1 MVRYSYNDMY
11 LKGVQNVDQS
21 QFKIGET
28 LSIPPKNDSKSLT
41 IDNHEEILKE
51 LATLTYENK
60 KLTLVN
66 QLVAG
71 LAHEIR
77 NPLTIMKGFLQLIKP
92 DLDRLQKSD
101 IADLLLSEIHRTNGL
116 IEEFLN
122 VTRPREQTLE
132 KVSIVPFL
140 RNILLLYQS
149 EATINKCTLSTN
161 LQHLSQPSFAM
172 IDSGQLKQVFL
183 NMVKNSIEA
192 IRCANRD
199 NGYISLSVFRRL
211 HTIDIH
217 IRDNGIGM
225 DETTKSKLFQPFF
238 TTKKK
243 GTGLGLFLCKQIIQ
257 NHRGTIEVN
266 STPML
271 GTTFM
276 IQLPIISAD

>member
-1 MVRYSYNDMY
+1 M
-11 LKGVQNVDQS
+11 DQS

-28 LSIPPKNDSKSLT
+28 LFITPNNNSKSFS
-41 IDNHEEILKE
+41 IDEYEDVLKE
-51 LATLTYENK
+51 LATLSYENK
-60 KLTLVN
+60 KLTMVN

-122 VTRPREQTLE
+122 VARPKEQTLE
-132 KVSIVPFL
+132 KISIVPFL

-149 EATINKCTLSTN
+149 EATLNQCTLSTN
-161 LQHLSQPSFAM
+161 LNNLSQPFFVM
-172 IDSGQLKQVFL
+172 IDPGQLKQVIL
-183 NMVKNSIEA
+183 NMIKNSIEA
-192 IRCANRD
+192 IRCAD
-199 NGYISLSVFRRL
+199 QENGAISLSVFRRL

-217 IRDNGIGM
+217 IRDNGSGM
-225 DETTKSKLFQPFF
+225 DDTTKSKLFQPFF

-257 NHRGTIEVN
+257 NHRGTIKVK
-266 STPML
+266 SSPML
-271 GTTFM
+271 GTTFL
-276 IQLPIISAD
+276 IQLPIVSAD